1 MDSAT
6 ATIRLRPE
14 QFTAAE
20 TELAAYDGLAA
31 TTFRYPSGVL
41 ALRIA
46 NALGHVTMLPFQ
58 GQQIWD
64 ATFRGRPLGMRSMFA
79 EPLPTQDYLA
89 TYGAFLIHCGAV
101 AMGAPGP
108 EDRHGLHGELPNA
121 PYREAALLL
130 GRDARGPFMAL
141 TGRFQYIVA
150 FNHNYVA
157 RPLVR
162 LHAGSSRIEAEMVV
176 DNLRHAPMEL
186 MYLAHV
192 NFRTVDDA
200 LLVDSV
206 PAGERHL
213 QLRPLPGDRFVPS
226 AAYARMFESMRAD
239 PARHR
244 RMEPGLVIDP
254 ELVLMLDCAADE
266 AGWSHAL
273 QLLPD
278 GAADFVSHRPGQLDH
293 ALRWICRNDDQNALG
308 LVLPAT
314 AEDAGYTAEKAKGN
328 LRIVPPGGRW
338 RCDLAFGALTADEA
352 AAMKR
357 QIEATMRRRAAG

>member
-6 ATIRLRPE
+6 ATVRLHPE

-20 TELAAYDGLAA
+20 TELASYGGLTA
-31 TTFRYPSGVL
+31 TTFRYSTGVP

-46 NALGHVTMLPFQ
+46 NDLGHITTLPFQ

-64 ATFRGRPLGMRSMFA
+64 AAFRGRALGMRSMFA
-79 EPLPTQDYLA
+79 EPRPTQDYLG

-101 AMGAPGP
+101 GMGAPGP
-108 EDRHGLHGELPNA
+108 QDRHALHGELPNA
-121 PYREAALLL
+121 PYREAALLI
-130 GRDARGPFMAL
+130 GRDASGPFMTL
-141 TGRFQYIVA
+141 TGSFQYTVA
-150 FNHNYVA
+150 FNHNYVS

-162 LHAGSSRIEAEMVV
+162 LHAGSGRIEAELVI

-186 MYLAHV
+186 MYLAHI

-200 LLVDSV
+200 VLVDSV
-206 PAGERHL
+206 PPGERHL
-213 QLRPLPGDRFVPS
+213 RLRPLPMDRFVPS
-226 AAYARMFESMRAD
+226 EAYARLFESMHAD

-244 RMEPGLVIDP
+244 RMERGQVIDP
-254 ELVLMLDCAADE
+254 ELVLYLDAVADE

-278 GAADFVSHRPGQLDH
+278 GSADFVSHRPDQLDH
-293 ALRWICRNDDQNALG
+293 AVRWICRNDDQNALG

-314 AEDAGYTAEKAKGN
+314 AEDHGYTAEKAKGN
-328 LRIVPPGGRW
+328 LRIVPPGGQW
-338 RCDLAFGALTADEA
+338 RCDLAFGALTPAEA
-352 AAMKR
+352 AQMQR
-357 QIEATMRRRAAG
+357 HIEATVRRAGG